1 MSDKMMTT
9 FKLALLAGVSLAAA
23 APAFAQDA
31 GAGGTEVEAI
41 TVIGSQI
48 KGAKVDTSLPVTVV
62 SENEII
68 ATGAV
73 SGDELFRSIPQAGD
87 VQFQEAR
94 TTGNLNDARGDVAS
108 LNLRSL
114 GTGNTLMLLNGRR
127 SVLHPGTQTENFV
140 PVTTPNTNAIPV
152 SGVKRVEVL
161 RDGAAAIYGT
171 DAVAG
176 VVNTVLDTR
185 FQGLR
190 VELQGGGSEGTDY
203 QEGLFTVKAG
213 TKLDSG
219 TRLTF
224 FGSYTG
230 RTRLNATER
239 DYSASEDHRPGVVGT
254 PWEGSTAFDNR
265 STSSPW
271 GSFSVVGLT
280 SSSTTLQVK
289 QSGVNLTASGVF
301 HIEPV
306 ANAITQTGGCN
317 STLFGAGDIC
327 IRNGVTTGTAQ
338 RPLRYDENPDRTL
351 RGSVERINLFST
363 IEHDLTDDIQFY
375 GEVGY
380 YHSLFKGSR
389 EQSAPLSSAPIS
401 IAANAYWN
409 PFGPTGSPNR
419 LANLTNVPT
428 AGLALNMTTYRPV
441 DTGPRSYTVT
451 DDSIRLLGGLRGNW
465 RGWDWDSALLYSEA
479 RTRDRTYNAVSNTL
493 FQRAVSLSTPDAYNP
508 FNGGTQGTFSLGD
521 ATPNSRA
528 AIEPF
533 LINVD
538 RISETSLALADFKVS
553 NPDVFTLPA
562 GPVGAAAGV
571 EFRRETFVDDRD
583 KRLDGTVK
591 YTNPISGLVY
601 GTDVMGASGS
611 PDVKGQRDVTS
622 AYIELAI
629 PVVSPDMAIPL
640 VEEISVQLAAR
651 DEYYSDFGNV
661 LKPKA
666 AVLWKVGAGF
676 ALRGSISQSF
686 RAPNLPQFYS
696 DGTTVSNTRTD
707 WAACRINTPPAPPP
721 ATPPTCTSS
730 STLEVRSG
738 NENLTPDEADNTSFG
753 FVYTPT
759 FIPPEYGRLMVTADY
774 WQIRQTDVIGVLGAA
789 NQISYDYLL
798 RLRGSSN
805 PNVVRNPPTSA
816 GPVGTI
822 DYVNDVYTNLQP
834 RTVEGLD
841 VTVEYDL
848 DDTSLGDFNL
858 KFNVAQLLA
867 YDQEPGEIEKILIAA
882 IADGT
887 LIGPTVASAGS
898 RVKID
903 GYPEFRATASLT
915 WRKDGWGAGLFV
927 NHVGSVYD
935 TGPAQVNGRYYE
947 LDAWT
952 TANVYGQYAFKDGPL
967 DGSTVRVGVR
977 NIEDKDPPLAS
988 NNFGYL
994 GSLHNATGRYW
1005 YASVSKRF

>member
-1 MSDKMMTT
+1 MTT
-9 FKLALLAGVSLAAA
+9 FKFALLAGVSLAAA
-23 APAFAQDA
+23 PAFAQ
-31 GAGGTEVEAI
+31 GTSSGSTEVEAV

-62 SENEII
+62 TENDII

-73 SGDELFRSIPQAGD
+73 SGDELFRAIPQAGD

-213 TKLDSG
+213 TKLDNG
-219 TRLTF
+219 LRLTL

-230 RTRLNATER
+230 RTRMNASER
-239 DYSASEDHRPGVVGT
+239 SYSASEDHRPGVVGT

-280 SSSTTLQVK
+280 SSSSALQVK

-317 STLFGAGDIC
+317 STLFGTGDIC

-351 RGSVERINLFST
+351 RGSVERTNLFST
-363 IEHDLTDDIQFY
+363 IEYDLTDDIQFY
-375 GEVGY
+375 GELGY

-401 IAANAYWN
+401 LAANAYWN
-409 PFGPTGSPNR
+409 PFGPTGSANR

-428 AGLALNMTTYRPV
+428 GGLALNMTTYRPV
-441 DTGPRSYTVT
+441 DTGPRNYTVT
-451 DDSIRLLGGLRGNW
+451 DDSLRLLGGLRGNW
-465 RGWDWDSALLYSEA
+465 SGWDWDSALLYSEA

-528 AIEPF
+528 AIQPF

-553 NPDVFTLPA
+553 NPDIFTLPA
-562 GPVGAAAGV
+562 GPLGAAAGV

-583 KRLDGTVK
+583 KRLDGTIT
-591 YTNPISGLVY
+591 YTNPISSIVY

-629 PVVSPDMAIPL
+629 PVVSSDMGIPL
-640 VEEISVQLAAR
+640 VEEVSVQLAAR

-666 AVLWKVGAGF
+666 AVLWKVGGGF
-676 ALRGSISQSF
+676 ALRGSVSQSF

-738 NENLTPDEADNTSFG
+738 NENLTPDEADNATFG
-753 FVYTPT
+753 FAYSPT
-759 FIPPEYGRLMVTADY
+759 FIPPEYGRLLVTADY
-774 WQIRQTDVIGVLGAA
+774 WQIRQENVIGVLGAA

-805 PNVVRNPPTSA
+805 PNVVRNAPTSA

-822 DYVNDVYTNLQP
+822 DYVNDIYTNLQP

-841 VTVEYDL
+841 VTVDYDL
-848 DDTSLGDFNL
+848 DETPLGDFNL

-867 YDQEPGEIEKILIAA
+867 YDQEPGEVEKILIAA

-898 RVKID
+898 RVQID
-903 GYPEFRATASLT
+903 GYPEFRATATLT
-915 WRKDGWGAGLFV
+915 WRNDGWGAGLFV

-935 TGPAQVNGRYYE
+935 TGPAQVDGRYYE

-952 TANVYGQYAFKDGPL
+952 TVSVYGQYAFRDGVL
-967 DGSTVRVGVR
+967 DGSSVRVGVR

-994 GSLHNATGRYW
+994 GALHNATGRYW
-1005 YASVSKRF
+1005 YATLSKRF

>member
-1 MSDKMMTT
+1 MSHRIMTT
-9 FKLALLAGVSLAAA
+9 FKFALLAGVSLAAA
-23 APAFAQDA
+23 PAFAQNT
-31 GAGGTEVEAI
+31 GSESTEVEAV

-62 SENEII
+62 TENDIS

-213 TKLDSG
+213 TKLDNG
-219 TRLTF
+219 LRLTL

-230 RTRLNATER
+230 RTRLNASER
-239 DYSASEDHRPGVVGT
+239 SYSASEDHRPGVVGT

-280 SSSTTLQVK
+280 SSSSALQVK

-306 ANAITQTGGCN
+306 ANALTQTGGCN
-317 STLFGAGDIC
+317 STVFGAGDIC

-351 RGSVERINLFST
+351 RGSVERTNLFST
-363 IEHDLTDDIQFY
+363 VEYDLTGDIQFY
-375 GEVGY
+375 GELGY

-401 IAANAYWN
+401 LAANAYWN

-428 AGLALNMTTYRPV
+428 GGLALNMTTYRPV

-451 DDSIRLLGGLRGNW
+451 DDSFRLLGGLRGNW

-493 FQRAVSLSTPDAYNP
+493 FQRAVSRSTSDAYNP
-508 FNGGTQGTFSLGD
+508 FNGGSPGNFSLGD
-521 ATPNSRA
+521 TTPNSRA
-528 AIEPF
+528 TIESF

-553 NPDVFTLPA
+553 NPDLMELPA
-562 GPVGAAAGV
+562 GPLGAAAGV
-571 EFRRETFVDDRD
+571 EFRRETFLDDRD
-583 KRLDGTVK
+583 DRLDGTIT

-611 PDVKGQRDVTS
+611 PDVKGERNVTS

-629 PVVSPDMAIPL
+629 PVVSPDMGIPL
-640 VEEISVQLAAR
+640 VEEVSVQLAAR

-666 AVLWKVGAGF
+666 AVLWKVGGGF

-686 RAPNLPQFYS
+686 RAPNLPQFYA
-696 DGTTVSNTRTD
+696 DGTTVANTRTD

-738 NENLTPDEADNTSFG
+738 NENLTPDEADNATFG
-753 FVYTPT
+753 FAYSPT
-759 FIPPEYGRLMVTADY
+759 FIPPEYGRLLVTADY

-805 PNVVRNPPTSA
+805 PNVVRNAPTSA

-841 VTVEYDL
+841 VTVDYDL
-848 DDTSLGDFNL
+848 DDTALGDFNL

-867 YDQEPGEIEKILIAA
+867 YDQEPGEVEEILIAA

-898 RVKID
+898 RVQID
-903 GYPEFRATASLT
+903 GYPEFRATATLT

-935 TGPAQVNGRYYE
+935 TGPAQVDGRYYE

-952 TANVYGQYAFKDGPL
+952 TVNVYGQYAFRDGVL

-1005 YASVSKRF
+1005 YASLSKRF